1 MSRRRYFVGVGSR
14 EMTVDVERLPDG
26 TFRAHVAGEEKPRE
40 LAVLREGPKA
50 ALLAGGQV
58 LEVFGSAAHGQKL
71 TTGPARQRIA
81 VAERSRGATRA
92 GATGAVEAAI
102 RAPMPGRVLKV
113 LVAPGDTIALGAGV
127 AIVEAM
133 KMENEL
139 SAPRAGTVKRVLVG
153 VGDTVERDAVLVE
166 LE

>member
-1 MSRRRYFVGVGSR
+1 MSRRRYFVALGTR
-14 EMTVDVERLPDG
+14 EVTVDVERLPDG
-26 TFRAHVAGEEKPRE
+26 RFRAHVAGEEKPRE
-40 LAVLREGPKA
+40 LAMLRGGPKA
-50 ALLAGGQV
+50 VLLADGKV
-58 LEVFGSAAHGQKL
+58 LEVFGTTRQKL
-71 TTGPARQRIA
+71 TLGNARRLA
-81 VAERSRGATRA
+81 SVAERPQRATRDD
-92 GATGAVEAAI
+92 ATGAVEAVV
-102 RAPMPGRVLKV
+102 RAPMPGRVLKL
-113 LVAPGDTIALGAGV
+113 LVAAGDVLARGAGV

>member
-1 MSRRRYFVGVGSR
+1 MSRRRYFVGVGAR
-14 EMTVDVERLPDG
+14 EVTVDVERLPDG

-40 LAVLREGPKA
+40 LAVLRGGPKA
-50 ALLAGGQV
+50 ALLVEGQV
-58 LEVFGSAAHGQKL
+58 LEVFGSAGQKL
-71 TTGPARQRIA
+71 TVGRARQRVT
-81 VAERSRGATRA
+81 VAERPRSATRA
-92 GATGAVEAAI
+92 DAKGAVEGAI
-102 RAPMPGRVLKV
+102 RAPMPGRVLKL
-113 LVAPGDTIALGAGV
+113 LVAPGDAVARGAGV

-139 SAPRAGTVKRVLVG
+139 LAPRAGRVLRVHVG

>member
-1 MSRRRYFVGVGSR
+1 
-14 EMTVDVERLPDG
+14 
-26 TFRAHVAGEEKPRE
+26 
-40 LAVLREGPKA
+40 
-50 ALLAGGQV
+50 
-58 LEVFGSAAHGQKL
+58 
-71 TTGPARQRIA
+71 
-81 VAERSRGATRA
+81 
-92 GATGAVEAAI
+92 
-102 RAPMPGRVLKV
+102 MPGRVLKV
-113 LVAPGDTIALGAGV
+113 LVAPGDVIALGAGV

>member
-1 MSRRRYFVGVGSR
+1 MSRRRYFVTLDAR
-14 EMTVDVERLPDG
+14 EVTVDVERLPDG
-26 TFRAHVAGEEKPRE
+26 GFRAQVAGEEQPRE
-40 LAVLREGPKA
+40 LSVLRSGSKA
-50 ALLAGGQV
+50 ALLAGEQV
-58 LEVFGSAAHGQKL
+58 LEVFDAATRKL
-71 TTGPARQRIA
+71 TVGPMRRSVTI
-81 VAERSRGATRA
+81 AERHRAATRA
-92 GATGAVEAAI
+92 GSSGAVEGAI

-113 LVAPGDTIALGAGV
+113 HVAPGDTLALGAAV

-139 SAPRAGTVKRVLVG
+139 SSPRAGTVKRVLVR

>member
-1 MSRRRYFVGVGSR
+1 MSRRRYFVLVGAR
-14 EMTVDVERLPDG
+14 EVAVDVERLPDG
-26 TFRAHVAGEEKPRE
+26 SFRAHVAGEEQPRQ
-40 LAVLREGPKA
+40 LSVLRDGAKA
-50 ALLAGGQV
+50 ALLADGQV
-58 LEVFGSAAHGQKL
+58 LEVFTSSGRKL
-71 TTGPARQRIA
+71 TAGRARQRVA
-81 VAERSRGATRA
+81 VAERPRSATRA
-92 GATGAVEAAI
+92 ETGAVEAAI
-102 RAPMPGRVLKV
+102 RAPMPGRVLKL
-113 LVAPGDTIALGAGV
+113 LVAPGDVIALGAGV